1 MAIHIHLARA
11 AKPVRDAVL
20 KSSFGTAAE
29 HQSKARELKAAGNE
43 EAAKHHGRAASV
55 LQQAEAE
62 STHSIN
68 KKDPATVAY
77 TVKQLLETAEK
88 HVQAARSATKDSVES
103 VEKEIRTQQRLID
116 VAKRMGKDVPGTVT
130 QRMAFLKEELE
141 KAKNPRTEDSSSHT
155 EEVDEDRYKDLK
167 VGQKLTWKGKKVE
180 VKGKSVSPKKTV
192 NGNMIPEKFTVTF
205 ETTDSAKDAEEFK
218 PREEFKNVML
228 KSQDAFRAARN
239 VVMLAGR
246 AGDKGAAAKAQAIA
260 DLLDRAADMAHGLA

>member
-11 AKPVRDAVL
+11 AKPVRDADSESKKIQQQITEVESRMDKAIRGSTAYKEL
-20 KSSFGTAAE
+20 ENVSIELGRKLREARKKENRSKDSVANPYPSGTKE
-29 HQSKARELKAAGNE
+29 
-43 EAAKHHGRAASV
+43 RAAW
-55 LQQAEAE
+55 LAGYLDGKNGDQ
-62 STHSIN
+62 N
-68 KKDPATVAY
+68 KPAPGHYDIAMKRAFVEGNKAGF
-77 TVKQLLETAEK
+77 
-88 HVQAARSATKDSVES
+88 SSTKDSVES

-141 KAKNPRTEDSSSHT
+141 KAKNPRTD
-155 EEVDEDRYKDLK
+155 
-167 VGQKLTWKGKKVE
+167 
-180 VKGKSVSPKKTV
+180 
-192 NGNMIPEKFTVTF
+192 
-205 ETTDSAKDAEEFK
+205 DAEEFK
-218 PREEFKNVML
+218 SREEFKNVML